1 MKGMSCMLQRIEKIL
16 PPVALPEHLPGDT
29 GLDSAVLI
37 DIETTGLSPERSFV
51 YLIGQIRFLENGER
65 QLRQYFAENAAQEA
79 ELLRAFFQSLKK
91 SDVLIQY
98 NGDRFDLPF
107 LAKRAAKLDVPCPL
121 EHIPSLDL
129 YKIIHPLKNV
139 LGLIDGRQQTVESL
153 LGTGRI
159 EARSGKE
166 LIAAYADFTESGSE
180 TARQLILSHN
190 EADIRGLS
198 GLLCLSAYEPLFHTE
213 QGIPL
218 YRAKAEPYLSYD
230 GTPRNELLL
239 YFHPREP
246 YPAPILG
253 TAHGCMLRVQGNE
266 GIIKI
271 PIYTGELKYY
281 YADYREYWYFPE
293 EDEALHRSVAVYAD
307 RSHRIPATAD
317 TCYTRKTGDF
327 LPEWSEFQ
335 NPVFKKERRDPTA
348 WFEFTKE
355 LRQNRSFFEAY
366 AGYIVR
372 HILSQ
377 K

>member
-1 MKGMSCMLQRIEKIL
+1 MMQRIVKTL
-16 PPVALPEHLPGDT
+16 PPVALPEHLPGET
-29 GLDSAVLI
+29 GLHSAVLV
-37 DIETTGLSPERSFV
+37 DIETTGLSPEKSFV

-65 QLRQYFAENAAQEA
+65 QLCQYFAENAAQESA
-79 ELLRAFFQSLKK
+79 LLSAFFQGLRKT
-91 SDVLIQY
+91 DVLIQY

-107 LAKRAAKLDVPCPL
+107 LAKRAAKLGVPCPL
-121 EHIPSLDL
+121 EQIRSVDL

-153 LGTGRI
+153 LGTGRT
-159 EARSGKE
+159 EAVSGKE
-166 LIAAYADFTESGSE
+166 LIAAYADYTESGAES
-180 TARQLILSHN
+180 ARQLILSHN
-190 EADIRGLS
+190 EADVRGLS
-198 GLLCLSAYEPLFHTE
+198 GLLSLSAYEPLFHAE
-213 QGIPL
+213 HGIPL
-218 YRAKAEPYLSYD
+218 YRAKAQPYLSFD

-253 TAHGCMLRVQGNE
+253 SAHGCMLRVQGDE
-266 GIIKI
+266 GIVKI
-271 PIYTGELKYY
+271 PIYTGELRYY

-293 EDEALHRSVAVYAD
+293 EDQALHRSVAVYAD

-327 LPEWSEFQ
+327 LPEWNKFQ
-335 NPVFKKERRDPTA
+335 EPVFQKNRKDSAA
-348 WFEFTKE
+348 WFAFTKE
-355 LRQNRSFFEAY
+355 LRQSRTFFEEY

-372 HILSQ
+372 HILAQ